1 VEELRQAERALSE
14 LSIQLHWSAS
24 QADDA
29 TMAHHL
35 REIADKLAAEAEQLR
50 DLWASGFTPLD

>member
-1 VEELRQAERALSE
+1 MA
-14 LSIQLHWSAS
+14 LHWRAGRVN
-24 QADDA
+24 D
-29 TMAHHL
+29 TTVAHHL

>member
-1 VEELRQAERALSE
+1 MEELRQAERALSE
-14 LSIQLHWSAS
+14 LSIQLHWRAS
-24 QADDA
+24 QVTDT
-29 TMAHHL
+29 TMEHHL